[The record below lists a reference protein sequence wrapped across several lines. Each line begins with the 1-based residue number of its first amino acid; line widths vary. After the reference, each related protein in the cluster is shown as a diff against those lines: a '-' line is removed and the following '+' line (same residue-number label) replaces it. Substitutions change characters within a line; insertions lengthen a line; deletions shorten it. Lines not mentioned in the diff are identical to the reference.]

1 MAELPKGFSIV
12 EEEETLP
19 EGFSVVE
26 EPAAEST
33 AELPKGFSIVDD
45 DPTLGEIGT
54 GLVADVALAEGL
66 KYAGAA
72 GGAALGS
79 AVPVLGTAVG
89 GALGYA
95 GGAITGG
102 ISGSIAAQ
110 KIEGRDDISWGR
122 VVGDTLLNF
131 IPGSK
136 LAKGGSV
143 GSRVVRAGLKQGAIG
158 AGVAPAAQTVESI
171 IEEGK
176 IPTKEELGKMAGMG
190 GALGFGLGGASVG
203 LEKVLGKVGGKTTG
217 EVDEMVATGDL
228 TFKDFKLLSQATDPK
243 TIKQSPKHKI
253 ESVFDEMG
261 EVDFEADD
269 ALRKIA
275 KDRDLGITSDR
286 EASTLV
292 RGEDGEIAG
301 GAFISNDG
309 DNYTFDVVVSKDA
322 EGTGVGSSLLDD
334 IIEMPYELVDM
345 NPDATMQV
353 DVVSAKMKKMLEARG
368 FKVKEPLG
376 KDRWLMEPKDYNK
389 IGKQVKVKE
398 SPTMDGMM
406 RRELEET
413 AQRKSAEIAAAE
425 LINAREIAAKGKGRL
440 GKVFASLVPS
450 KVVGRKSQQAAIDYQ
465 RSVNEADELGSRIAR
480 NIEKRIGGDA
490 ATNDLVNRI
499 IDGEP
504 FPLSK
509 DQYDKLG
516 SAVADIQKY
525 QEMRLESQKKMVALL
540 DEGAYRNL
548 DENGRRILQ
557 DAIQDSIGGK
567 SYNRREYK
575 LFLDSKYEPDPKLE
589 TAAFN
594 ELAAKMGPDKAK
606 AHMDKLQNASAATR
620 SEDPRSF
627 MGAPVDSVLRRKH
640 NPGDAERAWLGEVT
654 EAPERIRGTLS
665 GMGKSVARAEAD
677 SRIAR
682 SLVEDGIGS
691 TEHSKGLV
699 ELRLRGTGAEGTGVY
714 VNPEVQVALN
724 NIYLPSTDK
733 GTENIVING
742 LQDLYRS
749 SVAGSKASKVLL
761 NTIAYPVQLYGNTAS
776 LIGMGVNP
784 FNLKNATRGAD
795 IALAEFG
802 GIEALRKSPEG
813 RKALL
818 DEIQEMSRYG
828 IKNANI
834 LDSDLRSTLDNGI
847 FSKAVGKVTDPLGK
861 AYSVPDT
868 MGRYIGWKSSQ
879 KTLRKLF
886 PNIEDS
892 LTKKAK
898 AAGKS
903 VDPADISR
911 QADELIKREA
921 ANMINDTYQNY
932 DKLSNVVR
940 TLSRWGVMPQFAS
953 FTAEFARNQYNQGI
967 MLGKMLRGTY
977 KGIEDM
983 GQANTTAMRVEGA
996 KRAASLAAVYGT
1008 TYAAIEGVKAAGG
1021 LNQDDQDAIRDLSYA
1036 DYDKNKELMVNYDK
1050 KTRKGWTANP
1060 SYIIPHS
1067 IGLSALKA
1075 GMRGD
1080 DEASVVGMLSE
1091 ELIGDGSF
1099 IMQEA
1104 FRALSNK
1111 DKYGKEITNEINEL
1125 RAASDKLKYFI
1136 AESFRPGVS
1145 REFKKFAKAK
1155 RGKGDL
1161 TLKDVGQ
1168 RQLGLRRNAFDMN
1181 KAVGFA
1187 VRGSNDPAKQ
1197 QASSYYSL
1205 IKHKEPTS
1213 QEANVAYE
1221 QAERI
1226 NQDSFNALVKNRDS
1240 MKQLGFSESEIIKAM
1255 KDGGVSSKR
1264 ILSVLDGSYSALPR
1278 VKLPSTS
1285 ERYEELTGNIAQKR
1299 RQIMEIRKTDRALA
1313 AKLMQNLK
1321 REQKSQ
1327 RSGLTSKEDLLRNMD
1342 VGERASRI
1350 MAHPNPNGYM
1360 RELQRKG
1367 IATKAVVDLVRL
1379 KQRAQ

>member
-1 MAELPKGFSIV
+1 MAKEDQFSQFEV
-12 EEEETLP
+12 KETEDP
-19 EGFSVVE
+19 FSEFESATQTPVKPTQKVDDFAE
-26 EPAAEST
+26 FEADPFAEFAA
-33 AELPKGFSIVDD
+33 GD

-79 AVPVLGTAVG
+79 AIPVVGTAVG

-143 GSRVVRAGLKQGAIG
+143 GARVLKAGAKQGAIG
-158 AGVAPAAQTVESI
+158 AAVAPAAQTVESI
-171 IEEGK
+171 IEEGR
-176 IPTKEELGKMAGMG
+176 IPTKEELGTMAAMG

-228 TFKDFKLLSQATDPK
+228 TFKDFKMLSNAADSAQGKATP
-243 TIKQSPKHKI
+243 
-253 ESVFDEMG
+253 
-261 EVDFEADD
+261 EA
-269 ALRKIA
+269 
-275 KDRDLGITSDR
+275 
-286 EASTLV
+286 
-292 RGEDGEIAG
+292 
-301 GAFISNDG
+301 
-309 DNYTFDVVVSKDA
+309 
-322 EGTGVGSSLLDD
+322 
-334 IIEMPYELVDM
+334 
-345 NPDATMQV
+345 
-353 DVVSAKMKKMLEARG
+353 
-368 FKVKEPLG
+368 
-376 KDRWLMEPKDYNK
+376 
-389 IGKQVKVKE
+389 
-398 SPTMDGMM
+398 PTMGGLMQ
-406 RRELEET
+406 RELEET

-425 LINAREIAAKGKGRL
+425 ILNAREIAAKGKGRL

-450 KVVGRKSQQAAIDYQ
+450 KVVGRKSQQAAIDFG
-465 RSVNEADELGSRIAR
+465 RSVNEAEELGSRLAR
-480 NIEKRIGGDA
+480 NLEKRIGGDE
-490 ATNDLVNRI
+490 ATNELVNKLL
-499 IDGEP
+499 DGEP
-504 FPLSK
+504 VPLSK
-509 DQYDKLG
+509 KQYEKLG
-516 SAVADIQKY
+516 SSVADIHKY
-525 QEMRLESQKKMVALL
+525 QEMRLELQKKMVALL

-620 SEDPRSF
+620 EADPRSF

-640 NPGDAERAWLGEVT
+640 NPGKAERAWLGEVT

-691 TEHSKGLV
+691 TKHSKGLV
-699 ELRLRGTGAEGTGVY
+699 ELRLRGTGPEGTGVY
-714 VNPEVQVALN
+714 VNPEVQTALN

-733 GTENIVING
+733 GTENIVINA
-742 LQDLYRS
+742 LQDLYRA

-818 DEIQEMSRYG
+818 DEIQDMAKYG

-847 FSKAVGKVTDPLGK
+847 FSKALGKVTDPLGK

-868 MGRYIGWKSSQ
+868 MGRYVGWKSNQ

-886 PNIEDS
+886 PDAS
-892 LTKKAK
+892 
-898 AAGKS
+898 
-903 VDPADISR
+903 
-911 QADELIKREA
+911 DELIKREA
-921 ANMINDTYQNY
+921 AHMINDTYQNY

-953 FTAEFARNQYNQGI
+953 FTAEFARNQYNQGV

-977 KGIEDM
+977 RGIEDM
-983 GQANTTAMRVEGA
+983 GQANTKAMRIEGA

-1021 LNQDDQDAIRDLSYA
+1021 LNQEDQDAIRDLSYA

-1080 DEASVVGMLSE
+1080 DEASVIGMLSE
-1091 ELIGDGSF
+1091 ELVGDGSF

-1104 FRALSNK
+1104 FRALSNQ
-1111 DKYGKEITNEINEL
+1111 DKYGRDITNEMNDL
-1125 RAASDKLKYFI
+1125 RAAADKIKYFI
-1136 AESFRPGVS
+1136 SESFRPGVS

-1155 RGKGDL
+1155 RGAGDL
-1161 TLKDVGQ
+1161 TLKEVGQ
-1168 RQLGLRRNAFDMN
+1168 RQLGLRRNAFDIN
-1181 KAVGFA
+1181 KAAGFA
-1187 VRGSNDPAKQ
+1187 AKRSNDPAKNE
-1197 QASSYYSL
+1197 AAAYYSL
-1205 IKHKEPTS
+1205 IKHREPS
-1213 QEANVAYE
+1213 PQEAKAAYD

-1226 NQDSFNALVKNRDS
+1226 NQESFRALTKNKES
-1240 MKQLGFSESEIIKAM
+1240 MRQLGFSESEIIKSM
-1255 KDGGVSSKR
+1255 KAGGVSSKR
-1264 ILSVLDGSYSALPR
+1264 ILSVLDGSYKPLPM
-1278 VKLPSTS
+1278 VKLPSTAD
-1285 ERYEELTGNIAQKR
+1285 RYDELTGNIASKR
-1299 RQIMEIRKTDRALA
+1299 KQIMEIRKTDRELA
-1313 AKLMQNLK
+1313 NKLMQNLK
-1321 REQKSQ
+1321 REQKAG
-1327 RSGLTSKEDLLRNMD
+1327 RSGITSRESLLKNMD
-1342 VGERASRI
+1342 VADRASHI
-1350 MAHPNPNGYM
+1350 MAHPNPRGYL
-1360 RELQRKG
+1360 REMQRKG
-1367 IATKAVVDLVRL
+1367 IATKQVTEIVQMKLR
-1379 KQRAQ
+1379 QQ